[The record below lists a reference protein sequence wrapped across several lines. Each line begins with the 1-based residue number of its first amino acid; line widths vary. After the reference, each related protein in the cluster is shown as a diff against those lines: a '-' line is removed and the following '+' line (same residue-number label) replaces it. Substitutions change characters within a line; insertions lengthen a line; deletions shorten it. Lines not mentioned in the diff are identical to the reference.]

1 MKRILCLLVAIIAY
15 ILPINAIDGNNYIL
29 NTNKSAY
36 NNGSQIWQ
44 ISEYSNGWMYF
55 ANNNGLVQHNGSSWS
70 SYSFGI
76 RHASH
81 AVMASKT
88 RKCIFVG
95 GINEFGYFKTRA
107 NGDLVYRSI
116 SNKTKDSEIG
126 NVWNIWDDGNI
137 LYFQGDNLIYEYI
150 NGKHKVI
157 DPNCKINTSALING
171 ALYLGTGE
179 GMKLLVGNRVMRLPK
194 SDIVKNKI
202 IRAILP
208 YHTGIIIVTSVGLY
222 FFDGNEVRPMVT
234 GQESF
239 MAKYEIFC
247 ADIKGEKI
255 ALGTIRGG
263 VMMIDLR
270 DLSVKTFN
278 ERNGLQD
285 NTVLSI
291 KFDSAGNLWTGLTS
305 GIDCIALVSAFTKL
319 NLSDTSIGSG
329 YTVAQNG
336 DMLYLGTNR
345 GLYTVKVSLSSGIA
359 TSPFTQVKGLGGQV
373 WGLQRIGD
381 DIFCLHDKGL
391 FLLQG
396 ETPTRISNIVGFW
409 KCQLAKGTK
418 NIIYA
423 GTYNGIYTFVKNK
436 GHWQLL
442 HKINGINYNCR
453 RFEQENARTIWLGDG
468 INLIRIKLNATLD
481 RALSK
486 KVYSIN
492 SDMDNSKICN
502 IKNHIFF
509 INPNGIFTYDAKTD
523 KIVAYKRNDLIDNTL
538 NYMCVKQMGDIIA
551 ALGPRG
557 IYLNN
562 MKTHH
567 HQYLFI
573 DIPNMEFEEDC
584 EDIFPLSKTLMILP
598 NSEGF
603 SIIDLHNKQTNIST
617 KNLLKIREVYSTA
630 PYDSLVYTEN
640 FLERKTI
647 PEIKYKNNSIRINYR
662 PYYANNTDALSYQ
675 YKLNNE
681 KWSGNTQ
688 LTSKEYS
695 KLHEGTYTFC
705 VRTKSADGRIF
716 EDCFTFKIL
725 PPWYRTV
732 WAYII
737 YILILTG
744 IAVKLLHLENSRI
757 ERKKKEALA
766 DKNREMEKM
775 QENYALEKKELEES
789 HRHQQMTD
797 MMINVS
803 RKNEILNAIK
813 AELTKT
819 SATLNNGKIKE
830 VQQKLLSIRSRI
842 DDNIDGDTVFNRI
855 EEQFDM
861 ANSGFMKRLREKHPD
876 LNGTERMICGYL
888 YTNLS
893 SKEIAPLLN
902 ISVRGVETIRYRLRK
917 KFNLEREDSLTEY
930 IMKI

>member
-1 MKRILCLLVAIIAY
+1 MKRILCLLVAITAY

-55 ANNNGLVQHNGSSWS
+55 ANNKGLVQHNGSSWH

-76 RHASH
+76 RHVCH
-81 AVMASKT
+81 AAMASKT

-137 LYFQGDNLIYEYI
+137 LYFQGDNLVYEYI

-234 GQESF
+234 GQENF

-391 FLLQG
+391 FLLRG

-409 KCQLAKGTK
+409 KCQLVKGTK

-423 GTYNGIYTFVKNK
+423 GTYNGIYTFVKKK

-481 RALSK
+481 KALSK
-486 KVYSIN
+486 KVYPVISN
-492 SDMDNSKICN
+492 MDNSKICN

-509 INPNGIFTYDAKTD
+509 INPNGISTYDAKTD
-523 KIVAYKRNDLIDNTL
+523 KIVAYRRNDLIDNTL
-538 NYMCVKQMGDIIA
+538 NYLCIKQMGNIIA
-551 ALGPRG
+551 ALGPHG

-603 SIIDLHNKQTNIST
+603 SIIDLHNKQANIST

-647 PEIKYKNNSIRINYR
+647 PEIKYENNSIRINYR

-695 KLHEGTYTFC
+695 KLHEGTHTFC

-716 EDCFTFKIL
+716 EDSFTFKIL

-803 RKNEILNAIK
+803 RKNEILKAIK